1 MKSIEEIKE
10 YLSEVKSAV
19 KSDRY
24 TIALNS
30 KRQANN
36 FLFDNYVIDEAM
48 AKEILLSLKATDF
61 SHTLQNEHK
70 GYENEVL
77 YVFEKTVKLLERYGT
92 SIKDVS
98 LYIKFN
104 KLEDCFVIVISFHEQ
119 KYPLEFPYKN
129 KEKGE
134 M

>member
-61 SHTLQNEHK
+61 SHTL
-70 GYENEVL
+70 
-77 YVFEKTVKLLERYGT
+77 
-92 SIKDVS
+92 
-98 LYIKFN
+98 
-104 KLEDCFVIVISFHEQ
+104 
-119 KYPLEFPYKN
+119 
-129 KEKGE
+129 
-134 M
+134 